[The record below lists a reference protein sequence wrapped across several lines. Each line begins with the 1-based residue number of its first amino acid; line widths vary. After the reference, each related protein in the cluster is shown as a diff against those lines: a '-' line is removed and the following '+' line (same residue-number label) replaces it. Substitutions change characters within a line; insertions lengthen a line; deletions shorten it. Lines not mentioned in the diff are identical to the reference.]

1 MVRHTHQHLRLHRP
15 HHRPAPDLHDTGIEL
30 EPLVEGEHPP
40 LPRALGARRHQ
51 DGGGEGGGD
60 GGGNRVTGR
69 MFALPHV
76 GLFMAV
82 FSSLFFSLCSVIV
95 KILSDVSPME
105 LAVFRFIGILL
116 PTLPLIIRR
125 GDTPFPRGLRL
136 MLVLRGLVGATSL
149 MLQFYAFRHMPLADA
164 SVIVFS
170 VPVFVAVFARVFLGE
185 PCGLFHGVVILLT
198 VAGVILIARPPLLF
212 GSLSDA
218 YTLENW
224 WGAAA
229 AIGGTVVAA
238 NVYVI
243 LRVLKGLHFSVIMT
257 NFAVIA
263 LLLTP
268 VVSWLRG
275 DICIPR
281 CGSERYLIL
290 AIGAFSFGG
299 QILLTKAL
307 QLEQAGPVSIAR
319 TADVVFAFIWQAIF
333 FHELPDRLSL
343 LGALLVTSCVLL
355 TGFRKWVMSLPETSA
370 TRRRLRCLT
379 C

>member
-1 MVRHTHQHLRLHRP
+1 MVRHVH
-15 HHRPAPDLHDTGIEL
+15 HHRPQHHSPRPDTNIEL

-40 LPRALGARRHQ
+40 YSRHQ
-51 DGGGEGGGD
+51 GGVAEKGAK
-60 GGGNRVTGR
+60 RY
-69 MFALPHV
+69 ALPHL

-82 FSSLFFSLCSVIV
+82 LSSLFFSLCSLLV

-105 LAVFRFIGILL
+105 LAVSRFVGILL
-116 PTLPLIIRR
+116 PTLPLLVRT
-125 GDTPFPRGLRL
+125 GESPFPRGFRL
-136 MLVLRGLVGATSL
+136 MLVMRGLVGATSL
-149 MLQFYAFRHMPLADA
+149 MSQFYAFRHMPLADA

-185 PCGLFHGVVILLT
+185 PFGLFHG
-198 VAGVILIARPPLLF
+198 GVIMLTITGVVLIARPPVLF

-218 YTLENW
+218 YTADNW

-257 NFAVIA
+257 NFAVVA
-263 LLLTP
+263 LILTP

-275 DICIPR
+275 DLCVPR

-290 AIGAFSFGG
+290 VIGAFSFSG

-333 FHELPDRLSL
+333 FQELPDRLSL
-343 LGALLVTSCVLL
+343 TGALLVVSSVFL
-355 TGFRKWVMSLPETSA
+355 TGLRKWVLSLPETSA

>member
-1 MVRHTHQHLRLHRP
+1 MVF
-15 HHRPAPDLHDTGIEL
+15 DNE
-30 EPLVEGEHPP
+30 
-40 LPRALGARRHQ
+40 
-51 DGGGEGGGD
+51 
-60 GGGNRVTGR
+60 
-69 MFALPHV
+69 
-76 GLFMAV
+76 
-82 FSSLFFSLCSVIV
+82 CSVQRHYPKRLYAKRHYLRPSEFQV
-95 KILSDVSPME
+95 LADVSPME
-105 LAVFRFIGILL
+105 LAVFRFVGILL
-116 PTLPLIIRR
+116 PTLPLLIRR
-125 GDTPFPRGLRL
+125 GDPPFPRGRRL
-136 MLVLRGLVGATSL
+136 MLMLRGLVGATSL

-198 VAGVILIARPPLLF
+198 LAGVILIARPPLLF

-218 YTLENW
+218 YTTENW

-229 AIGGTVVAA
+229 AISGTVVAA

-257 NFAVIA
+257 NFALVA
-263 LLLTP
+263 LVLTP
-268 VVSWLRG
+268 LVSWFSG
-275 DICIPR
+275 DGCVPR
-281 CGSERYLIL
+281 CGNERYLIL
-290 AIGAFSFGG
+290 AIGIFSFGG

-333 FHELPDRLSL
+333 FQEFPDSLSL
-343 LGALLVTSCVLL
+343 MGALLVTSCVFL
-355 TGFRKWVMSLPETSA
+355 TGLRKWVISLPETSSA
-370 TRRRLRCLT
+370 RRRLRCLM

>member
-1 MVRHTHQHLRLHRP
+1 
-15 HHRPAPDLHDTGIEL
+15 
-30 EPLVEGEHPP
+30 
-40 LPRALGARRHQ
+40 
-51 DGGGEGGGD
+51 
-60 GGGNRVTGR
+60 
-69 MFALPHV
+69 
-76 GLFMAV
+76 MAV
-82 FSSLFFSLCSVIV
+82 LSSLFFSLCSLIV
-95 KILSDVSPME
+95 KVLADVSPME
-105 LAVFRFIGILL
+105 LAVFRFVGILL
-116 PTLPLIIRR
+116 PTLPLLIRR
-125 GDTPFPRGLRL
+125 GDPPFPRGRRL
-136 MLVLRGLVGATSL
+136 MLMLRGLVGATSL

-198 VAGVILIARPPLLF
+198 LAGVILIARPPLLF

-218 YTLENW
+218 YTTENW

-229 AIGGTVVAA
+229 AISGTVVAA

-257 NFAVIA
+257 NFALVA
-263 LLLTP
+263 LVLTP
-268 VVSWLRG
+268 LVSWFSG
-275 DICIPR
+275 DGCVPR
-281 CGSERYLIL
+281 CGNERYLIL
-290 AIGAFSFGG
+290 AIGIFSFGG

-333 FHELPDRLSL
+333 FQEFPDSLSL
-343 LGALLVTSCVLL
+343 MGALLVTSCVFL
-355 TGFRKWVMSLPETSA
+355 TGLRKWVISLPETSSA
-370 TRRRLRCLT
+370 RRRLRCLM

>member
-1 MVRHTHQHLRLHRP
+1 MVGFT
-15 HHRPAPDLHDTGIEL
+15 HHRAHPNSVGVDTGIEL
-30 EPLVEGEHPP
+30 EPLVEEHPP
-40 LPRALGARRHQ
+40 VSPHRRRHVQ
-51 DGGGEGGGD
+51 NVADKPSE
-60 GGGNRVTGR
+60 RW
-69 MFALPHV
+69 ALPHI

-82 FSSLFFSLCSVIV
+82 LSSLFFSLCSLIV
-95 KILSDVSPME
+95 KVLADVSPME
-105 LAVFRFIGILL
+105 LAVFRFVGILL
-116 PTLPLIIRR
+116 PTLPLLIRR
-125 GDTPFPRGLRL
+125 GDPPFPKGRRL
-136 MLVLRGLVGATSL
+136 MLMLRGLVGATSL

-170 VPVFVAVFARVFLGE
+170 VPVFVAVFAKVFLGE

-198 VAGVILIARPPLLF
+198 VAGVVLIARPPFIF

-218 YTLENW
+218 YTTENW

-229 AIGGTVVAA
+229 AIFGTVVAA

-257 NFAVIA
+257 NFAVVA
-263 LLLTP
+263 LFLTP
-268 VVSWLRG
+268 IVSWMSG
-275 DICIPR
+275 DMCVPR
-281 CGSERYLIL
+281 CGNERYLIL

-333 FHELPDRLSL
+333 FNELPDMLSL
-343 LGALLVTSCVLL
+343 VGALLVTSCVFL
-355 TGFRKWVMSLPETSA
+355 TGLRKWVVSLPETSS
-370 TRRRLRCLT
+370 TRQRLRCLI

>member
-1 MVRHTHQHLRLHRP
+1 MVGHV
-15 HHRPAPDLHDTGIEL
+15 HHHHHHAPGPDTGIEL
-30 EPLVEGEHPP
+30 EPLVEADHTSLSSSSRHHQQMLDG
-40 LPRALGARRHQ
+40 AGARRC
-51 DGGGEGGGD
+51 
-60 GGGNRVTGR
+60 
-69 MFALPHV
+69 ALPHV

-82 FSSLFFSLCSVIV
+82 LSSLFFSLCSLIV
-95 KILSDVSPME
+95 KVLADVNPME
-105 LAVFRFIGILL
+105 LAVFRFVGILL
-116 PTLPLIIRR
+116 PTLPLLVRR
-125 GDTPFPRGLRL
+125 GDPAFPRGRRFML
-136 MLVLRGLVGATSL
+136 MLRGLVGATSL

-185 PCGLFHGVVILLT
+185 PCGLFHGVVIILT

-218 YTLENW
+218 YTSENW

-257 NFAVIA
+257 NFAVVA
-263 LLLTP
+263 LFLTP
-268 VVSWLRG
+268 VVSWFSG
-275 DICIPR
+275 DLCVPR
-281 CGSERYLIL
+281 CGNERYLIV
-290 AIGAFSFGG
+290 AIGVFSFGG

-333 FHELPDRLSL
+333 FQELPDMLSL
-343 LGALLVTSCVLL
+343 MGALLVTSCVFL
-355 TGFRKWVMSLPETSA
+355 TGLRKWLLSLPDSSA
-370 TRRRLRCLT
+370 TRRRLGCLT

>member
-1 MVRHTHQHLRLHRP
+1 MVRPNAHHHLRLHRP
-15 HHRPAPDLHDTGIEL
+15 GAHAASAGHTTTPPDAGIEL
-30 EPLVEGEHPP
+30 EPLVEDERSPAEAALRPERRYQVGRDT
-40 LPRALGARRHQ
+40 RA
-51 DGGGEGGGD
+51 
-60 GGGNRVTGR
+60 GR
-69 MFALPHV
+69 CALPHV

-82 FSSLFFSLCSVIV
+82 LSSLFFSLCSLIV
-95 KILSDVSPME
+95 KVLADVSPME
-105 LAVFRFIGILL
+105 LAVFRFVGILL
-116 PTLPLIIRR
+116 PTLPLLIRR
-125 GDTPFPRGLRL
+125 GDPPFPRGRRL
-136 MLVLRGLVGATSL
+136 MLMLRGLVGATSL

-198 VAGVILIARPPLLF
+198 LAGVILIARPPLLF

-218 YTLENW
+218 YTTENW

-229 AIGGTVVAA
+229 AISGTVVAA

-257 NFAVIA
+257 NFALVA
-263 LLLTP
+263 LVLTP
-268 VVSWLRG
+268 LVSWFIG
-275 DICIPR
+275 DGCVPR
-281 CGSERYLIL
+281 CGNERYLIL
-290 AIGAFSFGG
+290 AIGIFSFGG

-333 FHELPDRLSL
+333 FQEFPDSLSL
-343 LGALLVTSCVLL
+343 MGALLVTSCVFL
-355 TGFRKWVMSLPETSA
+355 TGLRKWVISLPETSSA
-370 TRRRLRCLT
+370 RRRLRCLM